1 MWRFYLVSL
10 RRSGD
15 SKFSDLWFL
24 LVVFSLPVLWDGPV
38 SFLPEK
44 LIIVKLVLT
53 FKKEFLT
60 TEIEIQISIEE
71 RAFFNFLS

>member
-1 MWRFYLVSL
+1 
-10 RRSGD
+10 
-15 SKFSDLWFL
+15 